1 MSAITNIQ
9 RLKQAA
15 LARYRR
21 ETGTQNNV
29 IAYYD
34 ATQPLIHVIETH
46 RGTCENPT
54 STIVAI
60 RTYLTAK
67 LTEETP

>member
-34 ATQPLIHVIETH
+34 ATQPLIHVIEI
-46 RGTCENPT
+46 RPALDRNST